1 MSQNVELA
9 YKRAHTA
16 YSNIVDPRMQEYEYQ
31 RKAGFGFKNHT
42 DLATPD

>member
-16 YSNIVDPRMQEYEYQ
+16 YSNIVDPRMQEYEY
-31 RKAGFGFKNHT
+31 
-42 DLATPD
+42 